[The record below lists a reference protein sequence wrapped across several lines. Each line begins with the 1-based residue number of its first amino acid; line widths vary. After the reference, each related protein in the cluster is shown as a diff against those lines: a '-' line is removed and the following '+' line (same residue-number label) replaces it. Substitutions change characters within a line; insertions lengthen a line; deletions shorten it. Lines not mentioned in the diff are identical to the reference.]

1 MNEDKINTTKM
12 SNTNSVNEARTIG
25 EIVRELD
32 TITVSNY
39 EVEVAIIKGLLNNGF
54 IVNTKPI
61 MVNGHQTGNI
71 ITVSKIEKVF
81 Y

>member
-1 MNEDKINTTKM
+1 MNEGKIDTTKM
-12 SNTNSVNEARTIG
+12 DNIEKCNEMGVIG

-32 TITVSNY
+32 TITVNNY
-39 EVEVAIIKGLLNNGF
+39 EVKVAVIKGLLNNGF